1 MSIQKQFLDHR
12 ATWFGSGIYEVDYI
26 DPDPREEARR
36 RINSWVED
44 VTDGL
49 IQELIPAEALSE
61 TSRMVLVNALHLKA
75 SWTSSLTTATGPFT
89 TADGERG
96 RPRRRPTPPTAS
108 RLSNTHVV

>member
-1 MSIQKQFLDHR
+1 MSIQKQFLDDV

-26 DPDPREEARR
+26 DPDHREEARQ

-61 TSRMVLVNALHLKA
+61 TSRMVLVNSLHLKA
-75 SWTSSLTTATGPFT
+75 SWTDRKSTRLNSSHVAISYAVFCLKKK
-89 TADGERG
+89 
-96 RPRRRPTPPTAS
+96 
-108 RLSNTHVV
+108 SNI